1 MRSCAREVRSSARC
15 GESIV
20 ATDRKPVD
28 LNRGDTYL
36 FFDLHDLLRIDDRG
50 VSVAWAKSRVFLEKI
65 QLGSIIL
72 YLICLGGYAIPP
84 VGQAFDR
91 FQEAVHFKAVE
102 IAGFT
107 FFALFIASTILLS
120 FEKDGN
126 AEESQAAG
134 KAG

>member
-1 MRSCAREVRSSARC
+1 M
-15 GESIV
+15 
-20 ATDRKPVD
+20 
-28 LNRGDTYL
+28 
-36 FFDLHDLLRIDDRG
+36 
-50 VSVAWAKSRVFLEKI
+50 AWAKSKVFLEKV

-84 VGQAFDR
+84 VGRAFDR

-107 FFALFIASTILLS
+107 FFALFIAATILLS
-120 FEKDGN
+120 FEKDTD
-126 AEESQAAG
+126 AETSQTAE